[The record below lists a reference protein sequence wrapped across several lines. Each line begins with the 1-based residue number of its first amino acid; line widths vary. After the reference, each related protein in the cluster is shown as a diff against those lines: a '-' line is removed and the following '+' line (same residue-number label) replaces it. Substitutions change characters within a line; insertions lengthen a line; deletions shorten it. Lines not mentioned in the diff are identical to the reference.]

1 MVTCYIFLSWTFVT
15 ISCFLAFKLNSNLTE
30 DMQIKEA
37 KITVN
42 SPSDEG
48 TETGK
53 LERIINL
60 DGEIFHLQQPE
71 FHVV

>member
-1 MVTCYIFLSWTFVT
+1 
-15 ISCFLAFKLNSNLTE
+15 
-30 DMQIKEA
+30 MQIKEA

-60 DGEIFHLQQPE
+60 DGEIFNLQQPE